1 MRRYS
6 YSDSTWCREATKVE
20 ASVAVTREFL
30 ERRELGVRPAAP
42 HLTPEIVRARTSVRR
57 ADGALRPSRYLDY
70 AATAP
75 ALRAAADAALE
86 LLPYYGSIHR
96 GAGLESGRST
106 AAYEAARS
114 SVASFAGAG
123 SEHCTIFVRNTTE
136 ALNLLAHC
144 LPAGARVLST
154 PGEHHA
160 NMLPWRRRTVDLLP
174 FTGSADELLARSA
187 AALAGG
193 RYDLLA
199 VSGASNVTGEI
210 APIGELAELAHR
222 HGAEICV
229 DAAQLAPH
237 VPIDLEALGI
247 DHLALSGH
255 KLYAPFGVGVLIARG
270 ERIAAAEPLLHGG
283 GAAATVEDDGIV
295 WADAPAR
302 FEAGTPNVF
311 GAIALG
317 AACDTLAAYGMS
329 LLALEEE
336 TLGALLRER
345 LAAVPGLR
353 LLAQWP
359 EAEVSRVA
367 LASFCIP
374 GFDASDVAQRL
385 AEEHAISVRAGAFC
399 AHPLVR
405 HLRGVTR
412 GTGGGAV
419 RASLGIGSGIDDIE
433 ALAEA
438 LEALIADRTGALRR
452 PRPSVRA
459 LAG

>member
-1 MRRYS
+1 M
-6 YSDSTWCREATKVE
+6 
-20 ASVAVTREFL
+20 AVT
-30 ERRELGVRPAAP
+30 ERIQNGKGPSGTVSP
-42 HLTPEIVRARTSVRR
+42 HVAPEIVRAHSTVRC
-57 ADGALRPSRYLDY
+57 ADGRLRQSRYLDY

-96 GAGLESGRST
+96 GAGVESAAST
-106 AAYEAARS
+106 AAYEAARAA
-114 SVASFAGAG
+114 VATFVGA
-123 SEHCTIFVRNTTE
+123 TDDQVVVFVRNTTE

-160 NMLPWRRRTVDLLP
+160 NMLPWRRRAVDLLP
-174 FTGSADELLARSA
+174 FTTSADELLTHSA
-187 AALAGG
+187 AALARGG
-193 RYDLLA
+193 YDLFA
-199 VSGASNVTGEI
+199 ISGASNVTGEI
-210 APIGELAELAHR
+210 LPIGELAELAH
-222 HGAEICV
+222 HYGAEICV

-237 VPIDLEALGI
+237 VPIDMDALGI

-255 KLYAPFGVGVLIARG
+255 KLYAPFGVGVLVARG
-270 ERIAAAEPLLHGG
+270 ERLAPAEPLLHGG
-283 GAAATVEDDGIV
+283 GAVARVLDDRVV
-295 WADAPAR
+295 WCDAPAR

-317 AACDTLAAYGMS
+317 AACDALSTYGMS
-329 LLALEEE
+329 LLAAEEL

-353 LLAQWP
+353 LLEQWRGDDVP
-359 EAEVSRVA
+359 RVA
-367 LASFCIP
+367 LASFHVPSIEA
-374 GFDASDVAQRL
+374 GELARRL

-412 GTGGGAV
+412 ANAPGGGAV
-419 RASLGIGSGIDDIE
+419 RASLGLGSGIEDVDVLAD
-433 ALAEA
+433 ALGS
-438 LEALIADRTGALRR
+438 LIGPRAGRERRSRPARLAAPIAGLLGAR
-452 PRPSVRA
+452 
-459 LAG
+459 

>member
-1 MRRYS
+1 M
-6 YSDSTWCREATKVE
+6 
-20 ASVAVTREFL
+20 AVTT
-30 ERRELGVRPAAP
+30 ELTQDGGQDTRPLSRHVA
-42 HLTPEIVRARTSVRR
+42 PEIVRAGAALRC
-57 ADGALRPSRYLDY
+57 ADGNLRTSRYLDY

-96 GAGLESGRST
+96 GAGIESRTST
-106 AAYEAARS
+106 AAYERART
-114 SVASFAGAG
+114 SVASFAGAAPDQI
-123 SEHCTIFVRNTTE
+123 TVFVRNTTE

-144 LPAGARVLST
+144 LPAEARVLST

-160 NMLPWRRRTVDLLP
+160 NMLPWRRRKVDLLP
-174 FTGSADELLARSA
+174 FTHSADELLARSA
-187 AALAGG
+187 TALASG
-193 RYDLLA
+193 RYDLFA

-210 APIGELAELAHR
+210 LPVRELAALAHR

-237 VPIDLEALGI
+237 APIDMHALGI

-270 ERIAAAEPLLHGG
+270 RRIAVAEPLLHGG
-283 GAAATVEDDGIV
+283 GAVARVLDDRVV
-295 WADAPAR
+295 WAEAPAR

-317 AACDTLAAYGMS
+317 AACDALAAYGMGV
-329 LLALEEE
+329 LAVEEQ

-345 LAAVPGLR
+345 LAGVPGVR
-353 LLAQWP
+353 VLAQWAGADVP
-359 EAEVSRVA
+359 RVA
-367 LASFCIP
+367 LASFCAR
-374 GFDASDVAQRL
+374 GLDAHEVARRL

-405 HLRGVTR
+405 HLRGASR
-412 GTGGGAV
+412 GSAAGAV
-419 RASLGIGSGIDDIE
+419 RASLGLGSGIDDVE
-433 ALAEA
+433 ALASA
-438 LEALIADRTGALRR
+438 LEVMLGASSRRARR
-452 PRPSVRA
+452 PRTASRFAAPV
-459 LAG
+459 AGLLGSR